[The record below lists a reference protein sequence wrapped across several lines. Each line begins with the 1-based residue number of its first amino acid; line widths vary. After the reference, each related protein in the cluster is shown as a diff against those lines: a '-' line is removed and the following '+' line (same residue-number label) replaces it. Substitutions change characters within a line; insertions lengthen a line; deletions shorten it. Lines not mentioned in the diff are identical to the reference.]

1 MRVAVTGAT
10 GFLGSNLVRL
20 LLTGG
25 HEVRILR
32 RQKSHLRLLAGLAYE
47 EHVGDIRDAA
57 SLAGAFNGCDAVFHT
72 AASVAVFGAARD
84 RQQRTNVDGT
94 RNVLDACL
102 AQGVGRF
109 IYTSS
114 IAAVGLPPEGVI
126 ADETLPFNWAGYG
139 MSYMETKHE
148 AEEQVLSYAQR
159 GLPAVILNPA
169 NIFGPGDIH
178 MHLGGLLMAVQ
189 AGHVPAVPSGGFAVC
204 HVTDVAQAHIAAAE
218 RGRVGERYILGGEN
232 LSFREIATTVAEV
245 VGARPPRWTIPDFV
259 LPAAGLALEGVA
271 ALSRKPSLLTR
282 KSATVGGRHLY
293 FSSAKAE
300 RELGY
305 AITPFRESVRE
316 MYEWYLANGMMK
328 TADSGRRAMSV

>member
-20 LLTGG
+20 LLAEG

-32 RQKSHLRLLAGLAYE
+32 RQKSDPRLLDGLAYE
-47 EHVGDIRDAA
+47 EHIGDIRDAA
-57 SLAGAFNGCDAVFHT
+57 SLAGAFEGCDAVFHT
-72 AASVAVFGAARD
+72 AANVAVFGAARD

-114 IAAVGLPPEGVI
+114 IAAIGLPPEGVV
-126 ADETLPFNWAGYG
+126 ADETLLFNWAGYG

-148 AEEQVLSYAQR
+148 AEAQVLSYIER
-159 GLPAVILNPA
+159 GLPAIILNPA

-178 MHLGGLLMAVQ
+178 MHLGTVLTAVQ
-189 AGHVPAVPSGGFAVC
+189 AGKVPSVPTGGFAVC
-204 HVTDVAQAHIAAAE
+204 DVTDVAKAHIAAAE

-232 LSFREIATTVAEV
+232 LSYKEIAAVVAEV
-245 VGARPPRWTIPDFV
+245 LGARPPRWTTPDFI
-259 LPAAGLALEGVA
+259 LPAIGLAMEAVGAVTH
-271 ALSRKPSLLTR
+271 KPPLLTR
-282 KSATVGGRHLY
+282 KNAGVAARHLY

-305 AITPFRESVRE
+305 TITPFRESVRQ
-316 MYEWYLANGMMK
+316 MYEWYVANGIMK
-328 TADSGRRAMSV
+328 PTSH